1 MLWYMSTRMVSV
13 SVSNSPKVDPSCT
26 AALQV
31 DTLSWEEVG
40 SAVVTQKQL
49 AAVVS
54 LVVAASGAQRV
65 H

>member
-13 SVSNSPKVDPSCT
+13 PASNSPEVDPSCT

-31 DTLSWEEVG
+31 DMLSWEEVG

-49 AAVVS
+49 ATVVS
-54 LVVAASGAQRV
+54 LVAAASGAQRV

>member
-13 SVSNSPKVDPSCT
+13 SVSKVDPSCT

-31 DTLSWEEVG
+31 DTLSWEELG

>member
-13 SVSNSPKVDPSCT
+13 PVSNSPKVDFSCT

-31 DTLSWEEVG
+31 DTLSWEVG

-54 LVVAASGAQRV
+54 LVAAASGAQRV

>member
-1 MLWYMSTRMVSV
+1 MLWYMSTRIVSV
-13 SVSNSPKVDPSCT
+13 PVSNSPEVDPSCT

-31 DTLSWEEVG
+31 DMLSWEELG
-40 SAVVTQKQL
+40 SVVVTQKQL

-54 LVVAASGAQRV
+54 LVAAASGAQRV

>member
-13 SVSNSPKVDPSCT
+13 PVSYSPKVDPSCT

-49 AAVVS
+49 AAIVS
-54 LVVAASGAQRV
+54 LVASGAQRV

>member
-1 MLWYMSTRMVSV
+1 MLWYMSIRIVSV
-13 SVSNSPKVDPSCT
+13 PVSNSPEVDPSCT

-31 DTLSWEEVG
+31 DMLSWEELG

-54 LVVAASGAQRV
+54 LVAAASGAQRV